1 MAELLR
7 ALRLGAVNIFGV
19 AIPGFLLLFISGIG
33 FLLPMLLLMS
43 SIQGEYSLATNFQW
57 YDSNKYFQWYD
68 SNKWLIVSVI
78 ILISYIAGF
87 ILRLT
92 SPHELDKVSVKKRE
106 SDVWDHEYEK
116 ETFPY
121 SRLKS
126 YFNDYGHPDLAE
138 LVSWDP
144 LKKDGEKLKG
154 ELRKCSSTV
163 INRLKLD
170 IALDC
175 PGLSAFVD
183 SQEAH
188 IRLISGTWL
197 AIRATMPLVL
207 IGTIICLYIITGGH
221 SEIHWVQTQSKNAY
235 YWLQLVINA
244 FLLMAMWWGL
254 HWIQKLFHWR
264 RVNELLIIF
273 HAKLRCE
280 QQPRCI
286 PGSGKN
292 N

>member
-19 AIPGFLLLFISGIG
+19 AIPGFLLLFISCIG
-33 FLLPMLLLMS
+33 FLLPMLFLVS
-43 SIQGEYSLATNFQW
+43 SVQRYSLDIDF
-57 YDSNKYFQWYD
+57 KWYD

-92 SPHELDKVSVKKRE
+92 SPHELDKVSVKHKK
-106 SDVWDHEYEK
+106 SHIWNYEYEKEEK

-126 YFNDYGHPDLAE
+126 YFNNYGHPDLAK
-138 LVSWDP
+138 LVTWDP
-144 LKKDGEKLKG
+144 PKDPPENEVEKEVLENELK
-154 ELRKCSSTV
+154 KCSSTV

-188 IRLISGTWL
+188 IRLMSGTWL
-197 AIRATMPLVL
+197 AIRATTPLVL

-221 SEIHWVQTQSKNAY
+221 FETDWVQTHSKNAY
-235 YWLQLVINA
+235 YCWLQLVINA
-244 FLLMAMWWGL
+244 FLLMAMWWGR
-254 HWIQKLFHWR
+254 HRIQELFHWR

-286 PGSGKN
+286 PESIN
-292 N
+292 QD